1 MAFGSGAFGGG
12 GFGSNNN
19 QQSSGF
25 GGFGANNTN
34 SNTNTGGK
42 SHLLF
47 SNATARATSTC
58 AAGFSTTVSNL
69 SATTGFG
76 SSANTG
82 TSIFGANN
90 NNNNNSNT
98 GSGMFGGNSNS
109 TPFGGG
115 GTSHLRVDIASS
127 RDFTTLPAVSRIL
140 AASFDASVIFHKVTS
155 LTISHRLRC
164 QQRGA
169 QGIWLYALWQ
179 LHHGRRSFW
188 RRRLNGRRVRWIRRN
203 QQHHDHDARF
213 WSQQQHHRWGPLWTA
228 QDWRLR
234 YYQHRWWRPL
244 RRRRQHGRR
253 FRIYER

>member
-82 TSIFGANN
+82 TSIFGAN

>member
-34 SNTNTGGK
+34 NNTNTGGK

-82 TSIFGANN
+82 TSIFGA

>member
-82 TSIFGANN
+82 TSIFGA

>member
-90 NNNNNSNT
+90 NNNSNT

-169 QGIWLYALWQ
+169 QGIWLYALRQ